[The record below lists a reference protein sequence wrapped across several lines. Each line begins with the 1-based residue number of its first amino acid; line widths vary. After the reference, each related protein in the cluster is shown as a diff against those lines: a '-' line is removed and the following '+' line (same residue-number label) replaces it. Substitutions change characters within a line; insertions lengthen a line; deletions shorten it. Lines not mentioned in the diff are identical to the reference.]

1 MSSRPIIP
9 ALWRLEMKGAHL
21 RINGVLDAPDRR
33 SRHAARRVLAR
44 KSKSF
49 SWAARLFDR
58 DTADDVAAL
67 YHFCRLV
74 DDIADQHEV
83 SVARHR
89 LTRIREDLGRG
100 ESPQPEVSALI
111 DLARRR
117 HIDLRLPDML
127 IDAVRT
133 DTGEVRLA
141 SEDEL
146 LRYAYGVASTV
157 GLMMCAVM
165 GVRERSAH
173 PFAIDLGIAMQLT
186 NIARDVVEDA
196 WRERRYLPADWLG
209 GDLSP
214 ARIRTGAPIIR
225 RLVRDARERLLGTAE
240 AYYRSADRGMR
251 FIPWRA
257 RLAVMTAARLYEA
270 IGDRLRSGEVAWGQ
284 RAVVDRNAKL
294 RLTLQAWRG
303 LLINPKFWNVGRRPL
318 HAARLHRAL
327 AGRPGVN
334 AEPS

>member
-1 MSSRPIIP
+1 MQSAQIQIADPV
-9 ALWRLEMKGAHL
+9 EY
-21 RINGVLDAPDRR
+21 PDRR
-33 SRHAARRVLAR
+33 GRRAARRVLAR

-58 DTADDVAAL
+58 DTADDVATL
-67 YHFCRLV
+67 YQFCRLV
-74 DDIADQHEV
+74 DDLADHYEV

-89 LTRIREDLGRG
+89 LTLIRAELDYGD
-100 ESPQPEVSALI
+100 SPQPEIRDLI

-117 HIDLRLPDML
+117 RLDLRLPGML
-127 IDAVRT
+127 VDAVRA

-165 GVRERSAH
+165 GVRESSAH
-173 PFAIDLGIAMQLT
+173 PFAVDLGIAMQLT

-196 WRERRYLPADWLG
+196 WRDRRYLPAAWLE
-209 GDLSP
+209 GDISP
-214 ARIRTGAPIIR
+214 ARIRAGAPVTR
-225 RLVRDARERLLGTAE
+225 QRLFDARERLLDLAN
-240 AYYRSADRGMR
+240 AYYRSADYGMR

-270 IGDRLRSGEVAWGQ
+270 IGDRLRSGDVAWGQ

-294 RLTLQAWRG
+294 LLTLKTWG
-303 LLINPKFWNVGRRPL
+303 ELLVNPKFWNRGRRPK
-318 HAARLHRAL
+318 HAVRLHRAL

-334 AEPS
+334 AE

>member
-1 MSSRPIIP
+1 M
-9 ALWRLEMKGAHL
+9 HL
-21 RINGVLDAPDRR
+21 TTVLDTPERR

-58 DTADDVAAL
+58 ETADDVAAL

-74 DDIADQHEV
+74 DDIADHHEV

-89 LTRIREDLGRG
+89 LTLIRAELGCED
-100 ESPQPEVSALI
+100 SPQPEVSALI

-117 HIDLRLPDML
+117 HIDLRLPGML
-127 IDAVRT
+127 VDAVRA
-133 DTGEVRLA
+133 DTGDVRLA

-146 LRYAYGVASTV
+146 VRYAYGVASTV

-165 GVRERSAH
+165 GVREPSAY
-173 PFAIDLGIAMQLT
+173 PFAVDLGIAMQLT

-196 WRERRYLPADWLG
+196 WRDRRYLPAAWLG
-209 GDLSP
+209 GDISP
-214 ARIRTGAPIIR
+214 ARIRAGAPVTR
-225 RLVRDARERLLGTAE
+225 QRVLDARERLLDLAD

-257 RLAVMTAARLYEA
+257 RLAVMTAARLYAA
-270 IGDRLRSGEVAWGQ
+270 IGDRLRSGDVVWGQ

-294 RLTLQAWRG
+294 RLTLQAWWG
-303 LLINPKFWNVGRRPL
+303 MLMNPRFWNRGRRPK

-334 AEPS
+334 AERS